1 MTTSSVSTAFLW
13 LGCVILTATVMACR
27 PAETRVAEAGDDASY
42 VLGIEGMSCA
52 HNCAPKVKS
61 SLEGIE
67 GVRSV
72 EVSFEEKR
80 ALVTMEPGKEL
91 TQEAC
96 DKSFGNSGYFVSSF
110 ARSPPADAH

>member
-1 MTTSSVSTAFLW
+1 MSAALLPSVYACH
-13 LGCVILTATVMACR
+13 GQAT
-27 PAETRVAEAGDDASY
+27 PAAEAGEGAHY

-61 SLEGIE
+61 SLEGID
-67 GVRSV
+67 GVKSV

-80 ALVTMEPGKEL
+80 ATVVMEPGKEL
-91 TQEAC
+91 SQEAC

-110 ARSPPADAH
+110 SRADSR